1 MGVPNE
7 VAVGVIHQLIDDSV
21 FLSQVSSRVFK
32 HCGIIKSFPNFLLWH
47 LLCSLVIIKP
57 LKRHIYKFWLT
68 ISCIFLKYEDHSS
81 EK

>member
-32 HCGIIKSFPNFLLWH
+32 HCGIIKSFLNFLL
-47 LLCSLVIIKP
+47 
-57 LKRHIYKFWLT
+57 
-68 ISCIFLKYEDHSS
+68 
-81 EK
+81 